1 MEKILPIVIKA
12 PYLSSDIGIDHS
24 LQGSKSNRS
33 WMESFI
39 PRERSN
45 DVMMWYL
52 IVVWKF
58 CDDFSLKKNT
68 GNDIVSD
75 FLIRILQHN
84 TSKSVT
90 FQTPD
95 CMVSEEE
102 TA

>member
-1 MEKILPIVIKA
+1 MWKNPPIVIKA

-24 LQGSKSNRS
+24 LQGSKSNGP

-52 IVVWKF
+52 IVVSKM
-58 CDDFSLKKNT
+58 CDDFCLKKNT

-75 FLIRILQHN
+75 FLRILQHN

-90 FQTPD
+90 CQTPD